1 MDLEAE
7 VRSFVREIEGTLKQ
21 AETDIRRVTQELEQQ
36 AGRKTDEMQPQV
48 KRTIAEAIR
57 KTITEL
63 EKIEARLRS

>member
-7 VRSFVREIEGTLKQ
+7 VRNFVREIEGTLKQ

>member
-7 VRSFVREIEGTLKQ
+7 VRNFVHEIEDALKQ
-21 AETDIRRVTQELEQQ
+21 AETEIRRVTRELEQQ
-36 AGRKTDEMQPQV
+36 AGRKTYEMEPQV

-63 EKIEARLRS
+63 EKIETRLRS